1 MVTPLT
7 SEYAARIKDKAFAR
21 FEALTGYRPRTLKQ
35 KILSLLIYDWDWWPM
50 FNLVLVLNQATSID
64 QRINEMEREGG
75 IVFDRRHFGHAH
87 WQWRLATLVNRIDF
101 DKCELKP
108 ACNVGDKTVLPVE
121 AYVGLPRIT
130 KQAGSKDSKPL
141 EPPAPLFPSKGRIA
155 KPNSGGSKKIEQL
168 ELI

>member
-1 MVTPLT
+1 MTELLT
-7 SEYAARIKDKAFAR
+7 SEYAARIKDRAFAG

-130 KQAGSKDSKPL
+130 KQAGSKDSKTL
-141 EPPAPLFPSKGRIA
+141 EPLVSPISLQRQDS
-155 KPNSGGSKKIEQL
+155 NTTGGSKKIQMEI
-168 ELI
+168 EI